1 MPFLLVKGHYKP
13 KVGVPDGDSVRFLAD
28 NRRLWG
34 RLDGR
39 PVRLGTGPETK
50 GTAQLRL
57 EGIDAIE
64 KAAIKPSST
73 DATQSLLH
81 LLGFDEDAN
90 PEPEGYILARMTDD
104 KTRRPICFVFAGSTE
119 LADGSDVWLEAPLLR
134 KSVNYKQMAA
144 EYAYPLY
151 YNTLFASLRTVFD
164 EALAKAKSPR
174 VGYWLKDRTTRGV
187 TVSSTADLA
196 TMPPIWPKLW
206 RRLQAFLR
214 TKKPLSRFI
223 AFLKDRNERV
233 DIPSKMDEV
242 GLQDLVEVKGDVV
255 RLLQPSENLRV
266 RGKAGK
272 RR

>member
-1 MPFLLVKGHYKP
+1 
-13 KVGVPDGDSVRFLAD
+13 VRFLSD
-28 NRRLWG
+28 NRKLWG
-34 RLDGR
+34 RLDGH

-50 GTAQLRL
+50 GTAQLPL

-64 KAAIKPSST
+64 KAAIKPFST
-73 DATQSLLH
+73 GATQSLLD

-104 KTRRPICFVFAGSTE
+104 KTRRPICFAFVGSSE
-119 LADGSDVWLEAPLLR
+119 LADGSEVWWKPTSLR
-134 KSVNYKQMAA
+134 KTADYKQMATG
-144 EYAYPLY
+144 YAYPLY
-151 YNTLFASLRTVFD
+151 YNTLFASLRTVFG
-164 EALAKAKSPR
+164 EALAKAKSAR
-174 VGYWLKDRTTRGV
+174 VGYWPKDRTIRGA
-187 TVSSTADLA
+187 TVSSAADLA